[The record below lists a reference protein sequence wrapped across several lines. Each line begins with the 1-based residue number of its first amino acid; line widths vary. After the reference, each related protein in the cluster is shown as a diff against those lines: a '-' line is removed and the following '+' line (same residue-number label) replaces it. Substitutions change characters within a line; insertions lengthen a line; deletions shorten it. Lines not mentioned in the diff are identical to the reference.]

1 MQTGESTGGY
11 ILLKDINCGDVNKG
25 HMGDFVT
32 VAGWVNRRRDHGNLI
47 FIDLRDRE
55 GVVQVVFNPE
65 LASGAHTIA
74 ESLRNEWVV
83 QVKGR
88 VTERPEGTI
97 NTDISSGEVEV
108 YAEELVIL
116 NESKTPPFYVNEDG
130 DVDEGLRLKYRYVD
144 LRRETMKDALIT
156 RHNIVKFIRTFLND
170 KQFPVA
176 PGS

>member
-1 MQTGESTGGY
+1 MQSEQSAGGY
-11 ILLKDINCGDVNKG
+11 IVLKDINCGEVSKEQIG
-25 HMGDFVT
+25 HSVT

-65 LASGAHTIA
+65 LASDAHTIA

-83 QVKGR
+83 QVKGH

-130 DVDEGLRLKYRYVD
+130 MWMRV
-144 LRRETMKDALIT
+144 
-156 RHNIVKFIRTFLND
+156 
-170 KQFPVA
+170 
-176 PGS
+176 